1 MADTTNIELERINE
15 FVTQLVRITQIDGA
29 FVYGVDRNG
38 NSVKIACST
47 LTDTSEL
54 DARVRAVEARSQTN
68 SSDIATLRSSLS
80 GKANTVHTHNIADV
94 NGLQQAL
101 NAKATTAQTE
111 ELTEEI
117 AATNNALNNKSDV
130 GHTHNISDVVNLQT
144 ELNGKAAAI
153 HTHVIANVDG
163 LQTELDGKSDVG
175 HTHTTAAIEGLT
187 ATLDGKSNVGHTHTT
202 ADIDG
207 LDATLDGKSDV
218 GHKHIIADVENLQEE
233 LDGKAA
239 AVHTHTIAN
248 VNGLQ
253 TELDNINS
261 LIASIGQQQ
270 GFPQVSDLDGFEAA
284 VGTVAMYVGETT
296 EHYIHGYVYEK
307 TGTNTWKQKD
317 AQPRTSILYNS
328 DTENLTI
335 GNISDLTPQNS
346 DND

>member
-29 FVYGVDRNG
+29 FVYGVDKNG

-54 DARVRAVEARSQTN
+54 DTRVRAVEARSQTN
-68 SSDIATLRSSLS
+68 SSDITTLRTSLS
-80 GKANTVHTHNIADV
+80 GKANAVHTHNIADV
-94 NGLQQAL
+94 IGLQNEL
-101 NAKATTAQTE
+101 NGKATSAQIE

-144 ELNGKAAAI
+144 EL
-153 HTHVIANVDG
+153 
-163 LQTELDGKSDVG
+163 
-175 HTHTTAAIEGLT
+175 
-187 ATLDGKSNVGHTHTT
+187 
-202 ADIDG
+202 
-207 LDATLDGKSDV
+207 
-218 GHKHIIADVENLQEE
+218 
-233 LDGKAA
+233 DGKAA

-253 TELDNINS
+253 PELDNINS
-261 LIASIGQQQ
+261 LIAAIGQQQ

-284 VGTVAMYVGETT
+284 VGTIAMYIGETT
-296 EHYIHGYVYEK
+296 EHYTHVNVYEK
-307 TGTNTWKQKD
+307 TATNTWKQTD
-317 AQPRTSILYNS
+317 TQPRTSILYNS

-335 GNISDLTPQNS
+335 GNISDLTPSNS